1 MITIKRTDSDNE
13 DFKYLISFLDRELS
27 ERDGDEHSFYAQFN
41 KVDMIKHVV
50 VAYNKNE
57 PVGCGAIKAFND
69 ESVEI
74 KRMYVANQER
84 RKGVA
89 NEILSELEQW
99 AAELGFEKCVLE
111 TGKKQPEA
119 IALYQKSGYAI
130 IPNYGHYAG
139 VENSVCMQK
148 NAV

>member
-27 ERDGDEHSFYAQFN
+27 ERDGEEHSFYAQFN

>member
-1 MITIKRTDSDNE
+1 MTTLVRTDSDHE
-13 DFKYLISFLDRELS
+13 DFKYLITFLDRELA
-27 ERDGDEHSFYAQFN
+27 ERDGDEHAFYAQFN
-41 KVDMIKHVV
+41 KVDAIKHVV
-50 VAYNKNE
+50 VAYIKNE
-57 PVGCGAIKAFND
+57 PVGCGSIKAFDD

-74 KRMYVANQER
+74 KRMYVANPQR

-89 NEILSELEQW
+89 QEILAELEQW

-111 TGKKQPEA
+111 TGTKQPEA
-119 IALYQKSGYAI
+119 IALYQKLGYTI
-130 IPNYGHYAG
+130 IPNYGQYAG